1 MAAHGDDCRPAR
13 SIALVDVADGT
24 TGGPHGQARHD
35 TEPRNEG
42 FHDIGPDLALGAS
55 SMALGPARVAS
66 RPGTVNRGA
75 VAIGPQTRLIIMGV
89 RSHHQN
95 LLTPRLFTCY

>member
-1 MAAHGDDCRPAR
+1 MTAHGDDCRPAG

-42 FHDIGPDLALGAS
+42 FHDIGPDLALGPSSTAS
-55 SMALGPARVAS
+55 GPRESGFPSRQGQPRSCRNRATAPTHHDECAVAS
-66 RPGTVNRGA
+66 PKSVNA
-75 VAIGPQTRLIIMGV
+75 TLV
-89 RSHHQN
+89 
-95 LLTPRLFTCY
+95 